1 MSDQG
6 FIFLALGIYLATM
19 ILIGYLAYR
28 KTSDHEG
35 YMLAGRGLPPSVAAL
50 SAGASDMSG
59 WLIMGL
65 PGAVYAS
72 GLIEAWIAIGLC
84 LGAYSSWFFIAPRLR
99 AYTEVSRNSIT
110 IPSFLQNRLRDNSK
124 TLRLTAGII
133 ILVFFTIYCSSGMV
147 AGGTFYESAFDG
159 DYVTGML
166 IVVLVTLVYTLF
178 GGFLGASMTDVV
190 QGIMIFA
197 ALVLVPIITILR
209 VGGWDETKT
218 IIDDVDPA
226 LFSFFGDGSLATG
239 ALIVAIISG
248 LGWGLGYYG
257 QPHIIIRYMAL
268 RSPHE
273 AGTARRIGVSWQVI
287 SMAGTVVAGLAG
299 VAYFTE
305 FGGAPTNS
313 ETVVL
318 LLAQVLFH
326 PLIAG
331 FVLAAVLA
339 AIMSTLSSQLIVCS
353 SALVEDIY
361 RVFRKTPPDDRVLVI
376 LGRVAVL
383 GVTIIAVLLS
393 LNPSDTIL
401 GLVGFAWAGFG
412 AAFGPIVFLALFWRK
427 LTRQGTLAGMVTG
440 AVAVFAWDALD
451 TDLYEL
457 VPAFF
462 LALAVTVIVSL
473 MTYKPNPEIEAEF
486 SLALERARAKEALP
500 PIDHAALA
508 AAEAEARANIASRN
522 A

>member
-6 FIFLALGIYLATM
+6 YIFLALGIYLAVM

-65 PGAVYAS
+65 PGAVYAA

-84 LGAYSSWFFIAPRLR
+84 VGAYSSWFFIAPRLR
-99 AYTEVSRNSIT
+99 SYTEVSKNSIT
-110 IPSFLQNRLRDNSK
+110 IPSFLQNRLRDNSR
-124 TLRLTAGII
+124 TLRLTAGVV
-133 ILVFFTIYCSSGMV
+133 ILVFFTLYVSSGMV

-166 IVVLVTLVYTLF
+166 IVVLVTLVYTMF

-190 QGIMIFA
+190 QGMMIFA

-218 IIDDVDPA
+218 IIDNADPA
-226 LFSFFGDGSLATG
+226 LFSFFGDGSMTTG
-239 ALIVAIISG
+239 ALIVAIVSG
-248 LGWGLGYYG
+248 LAWGLGYFG

-273 AGTARRIGVSWQVI
+273 AGTARRIGIAWQGI
-287 SMAGTVVAGLAG
+287 SMAGTVIAGLAG

-305 FGGAPTNS
+305 FGGAPSNS

-326 PLIAG
+326 PLVAG

-353 SALVEDIY
+353 SAIVEDIY
-361 RVFRKTPPDDRVLVI
+361 RVFRKTPPDDRTLVI
-376 LGRVAVL
+376 LGRVAVF
-383 GVTIIAVLLS
+383 GVTVVAVLLS

-412 AAFGPIVFLALFWRK
+412 AAFGPIVFLSLFWRK
-427 LTRQGTLAGMVTG
+427 LTRQGALAGMITG
-440 AVAVFAWDALD
+440 AVTVFIWDLLD
-451 TDLYEL
+451 MDLYEL
-457 VPAFF
+457 VPGFIV
-462 LALAVTVIVSL
+462 ALIAAVVVSL
-473 MTYKPNPEIEAEF
+473 ITYKPNPEIDAEF
-486 SLALERARAKEALP
+486 NLAVERAKSKVALP
-500 PIDHAALA
+500 PVDHAALA
-508 AAEAEARANIASRN
+508 AAEAEARADIASRN